1 MRTPDWG
8 KLVLGDGVLR
18 EPARDGNRIIFWLPA
33 RRDQEFQ
40 YWERIGTV
48 PRAEIKVDN
57 GVCSTLATS
66 VPARQRLGGGLLTR
80 LARKLS
86 GTARNEAWTLPNG
99 QPAEKCGERKTDLVL
114 AWPED
119 ESMPLDEESARTRW
133 PGLTRFQPIGNRLF
147 LVAGAAPTPAQG
159 RPQQAQAGVAGVEEL
174 RRPVELVEQLL
185 EAARRSGDR
194 PKEAAALIDLGIM
207 VMNEGDLKKS
217 VAYLEQAVE
226 LSRQMADK
234 AREIDALQN
243 LGYTLLSMGQGAA
256 ARGVLETALVLVRQ
270 VGDPYA
276 EKFVLERLAMVHA
289 NTRDPI
295 AALRLMD
302 KALEM
307 TRALGDRQQE
317 TRVLWNQA
325 IAYADLNERDQA
337 ISRAQESIDL
347 LRTLGRPEATWY
359 GAQLQRYRMD
369 FAGLAGN
376 GPELFGGTIM
386 TGGPTGS
393 GVVTTAHAG
402 ADPGSGPGL
411 LRMAVSATKAMMKF
425 LGSGMQTSAPE
436 IQQTR
441 MATCQACEH
450 HTGVRCRICGCFT
463 HVKSWLAHE
472 QCPIGKWPV

>member
-119 ESMPLDEESARTRW
+119 ESMPLDEESAPDALAGIDPVSAHRQPALPGRRRSADSGAISAATSTSGSRGRRRAEAPGRTGRAASR
-133 PGLTRFQPIGNRLF
+133 G
-147 LVAGAAPTPAQG
+147 GA
-159 RPQQAQAGVAGVEEL
+159 
-174 RRPVELVEQLL
+174 
-185 EAARRSGDR
+185 RSGDR

-217 VAYLEQAVE
+217 LAYLEQAVE

-337 ISRAQESIDL
+337 ISRAQQSIDL
-347 LRTLGRPEATWY
+347 LRAAGQTGGHVVRSPASAVPHGLRWPGGKWTGIVRRDHHDGRPDEQWRCDDRPRRSRSR
-359 GAQLQRYRMD
+359 QRSRSVAHGR
-369 FAGLAGN
+369 FCHQGN
-376 GPELFGGTIM
+376 DEIP
-386 TGGPTGS
+386 
-393 GVVTTAHAG
+393 
-402 ADPGSGPGL
+402 
-411 LRMAVSATKAMMKF
+411 
-425 LGSGMQTSAPE
+425 GSGMQTSAPKSSKPGS
-436 IQQTR
+436 
-441 MATCQACEH
+441 ATCQACEH